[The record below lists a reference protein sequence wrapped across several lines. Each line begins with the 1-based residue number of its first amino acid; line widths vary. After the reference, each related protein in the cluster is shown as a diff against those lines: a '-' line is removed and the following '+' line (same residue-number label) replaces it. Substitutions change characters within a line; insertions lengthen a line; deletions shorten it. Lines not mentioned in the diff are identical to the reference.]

1 MPNNSHT
8 PSKAGWD
15 EAVPP
20 RLTASGPPGD
30 YLRTDP
36 FLARSAVLLG
46 MFRVYLHVLF
56 WRRFSAVRVS
66 RAGLPDQH
74 GGRPLVIFTNH
85 PSWWD
90 PALFMLVSPKLFPG
104 RIGFGPMDSAQL
116 HRYALFRRFGAFG
129 VEPGRRGAAQ
139 FLRVS
144 QAGLAEG
151 RAIMW
156 VTAEGAFRDGRTR
169 PVRLRPGIAHLVR
182 HVPNAVFLPAAL
194 EYVFW
199 NESRPEALLRFGAPV
214 LAGGSINEI
223 SEALTLALTATMD
236 GLASE
241 AATRDAALF
250 STLLNGS
257 AGTGLMYDTWQRLR
271 AWRRG
276 QHFDP
281 RHETRAP

>member
-1 MPNNSHT
+1 
-8 PSKAGWD
+8 
-15 EAVPP
+15 
-20 RLTASGPPGD
+20 
-30 YLRTDP
+30 
-36 FLARSAVLLG
+36 
-46 MFRVYLHVLF
+46 LF

-66 RAGLPDQH
+66 LAGLPDEH
-74 GGRPLVIFTNH
+74 RGMPLVVYTNH

-104 RIGFGPMDSAQL
+104 RIGFGPMDSVQL
-116 HRYALFRRFGAFG
+116 QRYTLFRRFGAFG
-129 VEPGRRGAAQ
+129 VETGRRGAAR

-144 QAGLAEG
+144 RAGLAER

-156 VTAEGAFRDGRTR
+156 ITAEGEFRDGRSR
-169 PVRLRPGIAHLVR
+169 PVQLRPGIAHLAR
-182 HVPNAVFLPAAL
+182 HAPDAVFLPAAL

-214 LAGGSINEI
+214 LARGSINEI
-223 SEALTLALTATMD
+223 SDALTQALTATMD
-236 GLASE
+236 GLAAE
-241 AATRDAALF
+241 AATRDAVLF

-257 AGTGLMYDTWQRLR
+257 AGTGLVYDTWQRLR

-281 RHETRAP
+281 RHEVPRP